1 MIRPPPKSPP
11 SPSPTLSQPD
21 SGTKTAPQGTVGFS
35 FTSQP
40 AGSTASVT
48 PCLLTANADGVSSSC
63 TVMFSANTSSSYNT
77 TELHTRSA
85 IAFHPLL
92 EGSDTITV
100 PAPPPHTPAL
110 FFFNDPAPP
119 EIPPLPLPDALPT

>member
-63 TVMFSANTSSSYNT
+63 TVMFSANTLGSYTIKASYTPSAISTHADSNDRDRISTRLNSTHDQISYAALSSKKTNT
-77 TELHTRSA
+77 TVML
-85 IAFHPLL
+85 
-92 EGSDTITV
+92 G
-100 PAPPPHTPAL
+100 
-110 FFFNDPAPP
+110 
-119 EIPPLPLPDALPT
+119 